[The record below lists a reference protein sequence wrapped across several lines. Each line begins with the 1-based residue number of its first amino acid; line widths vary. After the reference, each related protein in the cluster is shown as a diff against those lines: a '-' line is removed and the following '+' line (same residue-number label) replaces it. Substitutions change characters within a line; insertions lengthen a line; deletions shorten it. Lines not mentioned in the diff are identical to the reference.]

1 VLRDLPEVKAEL
13 YRWASSDIVRVP
25 IGYSFFDDRTQGGMA
40 PGQVMIMLAR
50 TGVGKTWFLV
60 NVAVNQPQI
69 PTVFFSLEMHGRY
82 ILERLASVYSD
93 TATTVIET
101 GMRTHGASSAVEAA
115 ASGLPLLHI
124 EDEPDLGLGDMTKVL
139 DDYETRV
146 GQRPR
151 LVLIDYL
158 ELISTWGESQM
169 DSVQSMARALKNFA
183 REHDV
188 ALVVLH
194 QVKRGEA
201 NAGHKQLDLTDG
213 KFGGEESAD
222 YVLGM
227 YKPSLS
233 PNVTQDI
240 RERMEKDIRFQFLK
254 TRTGGGIHP
263 DGVRHVWNP
272 DTGRISEPILNVA

>member
-1 VLRDLPEVKAEL
+1 
-13 YRWASSDIVRVP
+13 
-25 IGYSFFDDRTQGGMA
+25 M
-40 PGQVMIMLAR
+40 
-50 TGVGKTWFLV
+50 
-60 NVAVNQPQI
+60 
-69 PTVFFSLEMHGRY
+69 FFSLEMHGRY

-93 TATTVIET
+93 TPTTAIEK
-101 GMRTHGASSAVEAA
+101 GMRTHGASSAVESTAD
-115 ASGLPLLHI
+115 GLSLLRI

-183 REHDV
+183 REHDL
-188 ALVVLH
+188 ALIVLH

-201 NAGHKQLDLTDG
+201 NAGHKPLDLTDG

-227 YKPSLS
+227 YKPSLN
-233 PNVTQDI
+233 PNINQDI
-240 RERMEKDIRFQFLK
+240 RDRLEKDLRFQFLK
-254 TRTGGGIHP
+254 TSTGGGIHP
-263 DGVRHVWNP
+263 DGVQHVWNP
-272 DTGRISEPILNVA
+272 DTGRIRQPILNF